1 MTDDK
6 DILTGT
12 ALEEDAAVE
21 PKLRPQTLAEYIG
34 QTKIRENLGVF
45 LSAARGRGEP
55 LDHVLLTGPP
65 GLGKTTLAHIVAREM
80 GAGLRLTSGPMI
92 VRAGDLAGILTNL
105 QPRDVLF
112 VDEIHRLS
120 PAVEEILY
128 PAMEDYRLDV
138 LIGEGPMARTM
149 KVELPP
155 FTLIGATTR
164 PGLLSQPLHARFGIT
179 LRLDFY
185 DVAALAQIVRRSAD
199 ILGIRVDEGA
209 AREIGGRSRG
219 TPRIANRLLRRLRDF
234 AEVGGK
240 RVDRPRDGAGGADAA
255 GGGRARLR
263 RARPP
268 NPDDHHRQV
277 RRRAGRR
284 RLDRRLARRG
294 PRHARGPLRAL
305 SDPGGLSP
313 AYPAGPRGVGRGL
326 PPPGDHSAAPGRVA
340 VLSRPL
346 FPQPVESPTP
356 RSSESAVERASR
368 LPAFKK
374 GVLIYNPTA
383 GQRDLRPLM
392 DALIERMRARGL
404 TLVNAPTTGPGHA
417 TEIVRAFLPL
427 KPDVVAACG
436 GDGTISEVAQGLSGS
451 GIPLAVLPGG
461 TSNVLARELGIPLD
475 PDLAAALLFDRKDP
489 GRPACCS
496 PTTGRSCSGPESAWT
511 PASWAT

>member
-1 MTDDK
+1 MVDDK

-45 LSAARGRGEP
+45 LAAARGRGEP

-234 AEVGGK
+234 AEVAGK
-240 RVDRPRDGAGGADAA
+240 RGIDLATAREALTRLEVDEHGFDELDRRILTTIIDKFGGGPVGVGSIAASLGEDRGTLEDLYEPYLIQAGFLQRTPRGRVASAAAYRHLGIIPPPRDG
-255 GGGRARLR
+255 
-263 RARPP
+263 
-268 NPDDHHRQV
+268 
-277 RRRAGRR
+277 
-284 RLDRRLARRG
+284 
-294 PRHARGPLRAL
+294 
-305 SDPGGLSP
+305 S
-313 AYPAGPRGVGRGL
+313 
-326 PPPGDHSAAPGRVA
+326 
-340 VLSRPL
+340 L
-346 FPQPVESPTP
+346 F
-356 RSSESAVERASR
+356 
-368 LPAFKK
+368 
-374 GVLIYNPTA
+374 
-383 GQRDLRPLM
+383 
-392 DALIERMRARGL
+392 
-404 TLVNAPTTGPGHA
+404 
-417 TEIVRAFLPL
+417 
-427 KPDVVAACG
+427 
-436 GDGTISEVAQGLSGS
+436 
-451 GIPLAVLPGG
+451 
-461 TSNVLARELGIPLD
+461 
-475 PDLAAALLFDRKDP
+475 
-489 GRPACCS
+489 
-496 PTTGRSCSGPESAWT
+496 
-511 PASWAT
+511 

>member
-1 MTDDK
+1 MADDK

-21 PKLRPQTLAEYIG
+21 PKLRPQTLSEYIG
-34 QTKIRENLGVF
+34 QTKIRENLAVF
-45 LSAARGRGEP
+45 LAAARGRGEP

-112 VDEIHRLS
+112 VDEIHRLP

-155 FTLIGATTR
+155 FTLVGATTR

-199 ILGIRVDEGA
+199 ILGIRVDEAA

-240 RVDRPRDGAGGADAA
+240 RSIDLATAREALTRLEVDEHGFDELDRRILTTIIDKFGGGPVGVGSIAASLGEDRGTLEDLYEPYLIQAGFLQRTPRGRVASAAAYRHLGIIPPPRDG
-255 GGGRARLR
+255 
-263 RARPP
+263 
-268 NPDDHHRQV
+268 
-277 RRRAGRR
+277 
-284 RLDRRLARRG
+284 
-294 PRHARGPLRAL
+294 
-305 SDPGGLSP
+305 S
-313 AYPAGPRGVGRGL
+313 
-326 PPPGDHSAAPGRVA
+326 
-340 VLSRPL
+340 L
-346 FPQPVESPTP
+346 F
-356 RSSESAVERASR
+356 
-368 LPAFKK
+368 
-374 GVLIYNPTA
+374 
-383 GQRDLRPLM
+383 
-392 DALIERMRARGL
+392 
-404 TLVNAPTTGPGHA
+404 
-417 TEIVRAFLPL
+417 
-427 KPDVVAACG
+427 
-436 GDGTISEVAQGLSGS
+436 
-451 GIPLAVLPGG
+451 
-461 TSNVLARELGIPLD
+461 
-475 PDLAAALLFDRKDP
+475 
-489 GRPACCS
+489 
-496 PTTGRSCSGPESAWT
+496 
-511 PASWAT
+511 